1 MREEGRGN
9 SFLCFKNQ
17 PESLNLSRYISQP
30 QFINW
35 SRAHHAYHSIGFLPY
50 FFRKRYNC
58 LSAILYFKNNY
69 SREKARI
76 IMFSNI
82 SIIRRSKYITANHD
96 KAMNWTTSRLSDQH
110 IFLQFDKM
118 FLSLD
123 LKNKS
128 IRKRS

>member
-1 MREEGRGN
+1 M
-9 SFLCFKNQ
+9 
-17 PESLNLSRYISQP
+17 
-30 QFINW
+30 
-35 SRAHHAYHSIGFLPY
+35 
-50 FFRKRYNC
+50 
-58 LSAILYFKNNY
+58 LYFKNNF

-82 SIIRRSKYITANHD
+82 AIIRRCKYITVNHD
-96 KAMNWTTSRLSDQH
+96 KPMNWTTPRLSDLH